1 MKLSFESFLLAGGL
15 NTLTSLKF
23 FFAFETISLNDE
35 PINILETKFP
45 CFLSVF
51 AEKFYASTVNSPV
64 TIASRFLLPV
74 VFTAISETILSIL
87 PPK

>member
-15 NTLTSLKF
+15 NTLTSLNIC
-23 FFAFETISLNDE
+23 FAFETISLNDE

-51 AEKFYASTVNSPV
+51 VEKFNASMVNSPV
-64 TIASRFLLPV
+64 TIASRF
-74 VFTAISETILSIL
+74 
-87 PPK
+87 